1 MKKFLLRYCLLF
13 GYLGCSIV
21 CSGQDQPVFSQF
33 TLNPFQFNPSYAASN
48 GYLEANIFYRKQWI
62 NIENAPSVGSFN
74 IQAPVGRN
82 VSLGLNL
89 VTNKTI
95 LLSTNSALATFAY
108 RVRMGTY
115 HHLDFGISSGLA
127 MNNFDL
133 EATANDPFFSNVVP
147 RSQYLTGQFGFNYRY
162 KNFHMGFALPNLF
175 DSRPNSLREFQDINF
190 NAFKNKFG
198 SIGYNFNRGQVQI
211 SPLVIYRALDNRQ
224 DQWEGMVMATYRGF
238 IWVGASYRDGYGLT
252 GIVGFRLKG
261 SYRVSYAYEY
271 PTTEI
276 RDASAGSHEF
286 YLGARLGKRDR
297 EEQFAMEDLK
307 KDSLDQVA
315 KAKKELEAT
324 QKQEQEKLLAEAKKQ
339 EQEKLLA
346 EAKQKEQEKLTE
358 KPEEKTEVKPIEQ
371 PVIVVTKPE
380 VKPTQVKENTVD
392 EVPSDYYV
400 VLGAYKSQQNA
411 LSQMRAL
418 RDQGLMPQM
427 HYRVDKQYYYV
438 YLLKTDNR
446 KQALEELTKE
456 RERNRFQGVWLY
468 AVPKR

>member
-1 MKKFLLRYCLLF
+1 
-13 GYLGCSIV
+13 
-21 CSGQDQPVFSQF
+21 
-33 TLNPFQFNPSYAASN
+33 
-48 GYLEANIFYRKQWI
+48 
-62 NIENAPSVGSFN
+62 
-74 IQAPVGRN
+74 
-82 VSLGLNL
+82 
-89 VTNKTI
+89 
-95 LLSTNSALATFAY
+95 
-108 RVRMGTY
+108 
-115 HHLDFGISSGLA
+115 
-127 MNNFDL
+127 
-133 EATANDPFFSNVVP
+133 
-147 RSQYLTGQFGFNYRY
+147 
-162 KNFHMGFALPNLF
+162 
-175 DSRPNSLREFQDINF
+175 
-190 NAFKNKFG
+190 
-198 SIGYNFNRGQVQI
+198 VQI

-446 KQALEELTKE
+446 KQALEEFNQRTRTKSLSGSVVVCGTE
-456 RERNRFQGVWLY
+456 
-468 AVPKR
+468 AVTS